1 MVAIIHGMIH
11 CGGCSRPMALRIAI
25 CVHCEWKN
33 PYAGMTEEEVS
44 EIGSEKRKLSTARD
58 SGDWSEV
65 PLDVIQRKAANI
77 ILTTSFFV
85 AQREIEKEIEV
96 LTAECVYGMNI
107 FKDFLAGVRDI
118 FGGRSAATQKV
129 LRDARVT
136 VLGELKREALMV
148 GADAVIG
155 IDIDYQELSG
165 GGKLGMLM
173 IVASGTAVKLK
184 PIEEADA
191 SS

>member
-1 MVAIIHGMIH
+1 
-11 CGGCSRPMALRIAI
+11 MALRIAI

-33 PYAGMTEEEVS
+33 PYAGMTEEEAS
-44 EIGSEKRKLSTARD
+44 EFGSENRKLSTARD
-58 SGDWSEV
+58 SGDWGEV
-65 PLDVIQRKAANI
+65 PLDVIQREAANI
-77 ILTTSFFV
+77 ILTTSFLV

-107 FKDFLAGVRDI
+107 FRDI
-118 FGGRSAATQKV
+118 FAGFRDLFGGRSAATQKV
-129 LRDARVT
+129 LRDARTT
-136 VLGELKREALMV
+136 VLGELKREALIV

-184 PIEEADA
+184 PVEEADA